1 MTVMTISEKCAYLK
15 GLAEGMNLDAS
26 SPEVKLINSIID
38 ILGDVADAIDEI
50 DEDLETLNDY
60 AEELDEDLGAIEE
73 LLYDD
78 DDYDCDCDCCCDDDC
93 DCDEDLFCEICPKC
107 GEQICFDE
115 TVNPDDLVCPN
126 CGAALCEEEA

>member
-1 MTVMTISEKCAYLK
+1 MDMKEKSAYLK
-15 GLAEGMNLDAS
+15 GLAEGMKLDES
-26 SPEVKLINSIID
+26 SSEVKLINAIID
-38 ILGDVADAIDEI
+38 LLGDVTEAIDEI
-50 DEDLETLNDY
+50 DSDLETLNDY

-73 LLYDD
+73 LIYDD
-78 DDYDCDCDCCCDDDC
+78 CDCDCDCCDDDCDCDCDC

-126 CGAALCEEEA
+126 CGTALCEEE